1 MLKILCVGNSF
12 SEDATTYLSEIAKS
26 AGQDVL
32 IGNLVIGGC
41 SLETHLNNLTSNAP
55 QYLYFLNEGKGFVL
69 HENTIFLDAVK
80 SEQWDVITLQQAS
93 HDSGKPETYE
103 PLPPLLAELQKFCP
117 TARFYWHMTWAY
129 QSDSNHWAF
138 PRYYANDQAQMYES
152 ILSAV
157 KNKILTEPRF
167 TGIIPNGTAVQNA
180 RETFGDNLTRDGFH
194 LSYDLG
200 RYIAALTFFTTLTGQ
215 ALDKVTFLPEGVTE
229 EQAKAAKQCVEN
241 AIRAPF
247 QITKGN

>member
-12 SEDATTYLSEIAKS
+12 SEDASTYLGEIAKS

-41 SLETHLNNLTSNAP
+41 SLETHLNNLKTDAP
-55 QYLYFLNEGKGFVL
+55 QYLYFLNEGNGFVL
-69 HENTIFLDAVK
+69 HENTVLTDALT

-103 PLPPLLAELQKFCP
+103 PLPPLLTELQTLCP
-117 TARFYWHMTWAY
+117 NAKFYWHMTWAY
-129 QSDSNHWAF
+129 QGNSTHWAF
-138 PRYYANDQAQMYES
+138 PRYYANDQAKMYES
-152 ILSAV
+152 ILSCV
-157 KNKILTEPRF
+157 QQQILPDSRF
-167 TGIIPNGTAVQNA
+167 TGVIPNGTAVQNA

-194 LSYDLG
+194 LSLDLG

-229 EQAKAAKQCVEN
+229 QQAELAKKCVEN
-241 AIRAPF
+241 AIKAPF

>member
-1 MLKILCVGNSF
+1 MLKILCIGNSF
-12 SEDATTYLSEIAKS
+12 SEDATAYLSEIAQS

-41 SLETHLNNLTSNAP
+41 NLDTHLNNLRATAP
-55 QYLYFLNEGKGFVL
+55 AYLYDLNQGEGFVRT
-69 HENTIFLDAVK
+69 ENNDISQTLQ
-80 SEQWDVITLQQAS
+80 SEAWDVITLQQAS
-93 HDSGKPETYE
+93 HDSGMAESYAA
-103 PLPPLLAELQKFCP
+103 LSPLLTEIQALCP
-117 TARFYWHMTWAY
+117 TAKFYWHMTWAY
-129 QSDSNHWAF
+129 QKNSNHWAF

-157 KNKILTEPRF
+157 KNKVLTEPRF

-194 LSYDLG
+194 LSLDLG
-200 RYIAALTFFTTLTGQ
+200 RYLAALTFFATLTGQ
-215 ALDKVTFLPEGVTE
+215 SLDTVSFLPQGVTE
-229 EQAKAAKQCVEN
+229 EQAETAKKCVEY
-241 AIRAPF
+241 AIKSPF